1 MAKDRIFYSKHLS
14 TLQKKVYILFKKKK
28 PEISPVH
35 FIKLNAN
42 FIKDFKLHSSDFQ
55 NGIEPF

>member
-42 FIKDFKLHSSDFQ
+42 FIKDFKLHSSDF
-55 NGIEPF
+55 